1 MYVEVLYHKPE
12 ISGYAGSRYT
22 FYTDLP
28 LVENQKVLVPTNTGE
43 MKKALVKAVNIDE
56 AKVIGQPWAEHMKK
70 ITQLDLD

>member
-1 MYVEVLYHKPE
+1 MFVEVLYHKPE

-28 LVENQKVLVPTNTGE
+28 LVEKQRVLVPPDN
-43 MKKALVKAVNIDE
+43 KKALVVGIVEDE
-56 AKVIGQPWAEHMKK
+56 ESVLRQPWADRIKT